1 MKCIKRKLTKWL
13 LRDTFASLV
22 EEDVVP
28 LASLTQS
35 QQEALAKQA
44 KLIME
49 TDYWK
54 RLMHSMRYKAQK
66 QMFISSTNWDDVIVP
81 KSILYVLD
89 VQQKRMKKDAARV
102 K

>member
-1 MKCIKRKLTKWL
+1 MKWIKRKLTQWL
-13 LRDTFASLV
+13 LHDSFGSLV

-28 LASLTQS
+28 LASLTPA

-54 RLMHSMRYKAQK
+54 RLMHSMRFKAQK
-66 QMFISSTNWDDVIVP
+66 QMFIQSAKWDDVIVP